1 MEESGSRNMVSQ
13 DGSSLVETFSRVLT
27 TAAGQ
32 GSGGI
37 GTGMSDESQ
46 QRLMDHV
53 ARDRESQRH
62 HEERMRNT
70 AFLQTL
76 VLNGQQNG
84 DSRRQEEER
93 RRQEEERRHQEL
105 LSLHKKTHC
114 LIDEIETQ
122 ITKKKTDRL
131 IGFCEVV

>member
-62 HEERMRNT
+62 HQERMQNT

-84 DSRRQEEER
+84 DS